1 MLSKFKLKYSHLI
14 ITTFVALNV
23 IFLALIAANPFNLGA
38 SAKLHAAPVCNFNN
52 TSYFATVAV
61 IVKTTSPSVTLP
73 NSLNLSTKTGVC
85 SNGWDNG
92 IPYNSGYNQSN
103 QDPFLQSTSF
113 DQGHYIYANDIV
125 SYYDT
130 HHSAPSTF
138 QIFPAMSASPSAGT
152 ATTFTCAAGQ
162 DNSGCAALGGN
173 IKRTVQSSSQV
184 TIEYYQVIDCAFSP
198 VNYSLTGL
206 PQGWTVSGAS
216 NTVNV
221 VNSPAVPTYTITISP
236 PKPTI
241 NVSLSCKGVSWN
253 TTNVNGTVSGDI
265 VLDSNGKEVVS
276 IPTDNHTSGTY
287 SSFVSS
293 LENNNVNYIAKMSAT
308 GNGQTASAESN
319 VFDFYNCVQHIPAPT
334 LSVSLSCS
342 GVNWKVGN
350 FESGYSLKGT
360 VENSSNNSVV
370 AQIPTQTSA
379 TGTYNGFVSNLE
391 QSNQNYKADMILNY
405 SGKTLEA
412 ESNSFNF
419 YNCINHVPGPVLFV
433 TLNCNGVTWNVQN
446 FQSGYSL
453 SGNIDNT
460 SGSSVAQI
468 PTESSATG
476 TYNGFVSSLEQNN
489 QNYYANMTLNYSG
502 KTLSEKSDTFNF
514 YDNCLPTPTLQVTLN
529 CNGVGWQV
537 GSFQSGDS
545 VSGNIDNTSGSSVAQ
560 IPTESSATGTYN
572 GFVSSLEQN
581 NQNYYANL
589 VLNYDNGKS
598 LSVKSSQFNFY
609 NCVSHTPAPVLSS
622 VTMSCVENSSNLNI
636 AWTYDSTTTN
646 SSDMFYGTINDTTT
660 NQNGVATFEVPVS
673 NGTYTWNG
681 ANTTDSYTVT
691 GYIMGSNGKSS
702 SITSSSESVNNCIT
716 PQTPVMSSISLACEN
731 NTTNNLSV
739 TWQAQNVTNSDTFN
753 GVITDV
759 TTGAQVSTI
768 PATPA
773 NLGEYIWQGANGT
786 DSYTVTG
793 WIENSNGQKFNVTTS
808 AQVSSNCIPQ
818 KPVTPVVQQP
828 LPQTSGSA
836 PIGIFVIAGIVILS
850 LGVSMLAF

>member
-446 FQSGYSL
+446 FQSG
-453 SGNIDNT
+453 
-460 SGSSVAQI
+460 
-468 PTESSATG
+468 
-476 TYNGFVSSLEQNN
+476 
-489 QNYYANMTLNYSG
+489 
-502 KTLSEKSDTFNF
+502 
-514 YDNCLPTPTLQVTLN
+514 
-529 CNGVGWQV
+529 
-537 GSFQSGDS
+537 DS